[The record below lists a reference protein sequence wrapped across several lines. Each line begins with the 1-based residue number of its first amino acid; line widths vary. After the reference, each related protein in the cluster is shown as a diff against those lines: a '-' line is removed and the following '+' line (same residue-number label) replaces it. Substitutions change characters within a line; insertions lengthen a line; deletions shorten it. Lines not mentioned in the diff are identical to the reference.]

1 VVSHECL
8 TTIDHTNLGKNHVF
22 VTCDASDWHTGATL
36 TEMYRRDN
44 QIPDSDG
51 FAMVMPKEK
60 RCRSETMS
68 TNRFDKHNTNRPR
81 HAGIPETVLD

>member
-1 VVSHECL
+1 MVKMFIHKAEKEVL
-8 TTIDHTNLGKNHVF
+8 GIDQN
-22 VTCDASDWHTGATL
+22 A

-51 FAMVMPKEK
+51 FAMVMPKEN

-68 TNRFDKHNTNRPR
+68 TNLFDKHYTNRPR
-81 HAGIPETVLD
+81 HVGIPKDVLD